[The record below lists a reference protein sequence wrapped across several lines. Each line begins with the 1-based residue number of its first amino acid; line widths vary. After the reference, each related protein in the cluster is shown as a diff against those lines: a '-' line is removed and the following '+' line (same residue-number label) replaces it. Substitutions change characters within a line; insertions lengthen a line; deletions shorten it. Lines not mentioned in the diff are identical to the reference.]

1 MLLDTSGLLC
11 FLHQDEA
18 QHKTAVELISNYN
31 GRFITHNYVL
41 AELIALS
48 LVRRFP
54 RSTVLMYSLELM
66 ENPNVEMVWVDEI
79 LHREAMDL
87 LLVRQDKTYSIF
99 DSNEVQP
106 GIIKLLWC
114 GHLARKI
121 CTSYL
126 RKLLYSLCDAI
137 SFVLMRKKG
146 IREALTTDKHFEQE
160 GFTRLL
166 QS

>member
-18 QHKTAVELISNYN
+18 QHKTAIGLISNYN

-41 AELIALS
+41 AELIALA

-66 ENPNVEMVWVDEI
+66 ENPNVEMIWVDEI

-87 LLVRQDKTYSIF
+87 LLVRQNKT
-99 DSNEVQP
+99 
-106 GIIKLLWC
+106 
-114 GHLARKI
+114 
-121 CTSYL
+121 
-126 RKLLYSLCDAI
+126 YSLCDAI

-146 IREALTTDKHFEQE
+146 I
-160 GFTRLL
+160 
-166 QS
+166 

>member
-1 MLLDTSGLLC
+1 VLLDTSGLLC

-54 RSTVLMYSLELM
+54 CSTVLMYSLELM
-66 ENPNVEMVWVDEI
+66 ENPNVDMVWVDEI

-87 LLVRQDKTYSIF
+87 LLVRQDKT
-99 DSNEVQP
+99 
-106 GIIKLLWC
+106 
-114 GHLARKI
+114 
-121 CTSYL
+121 
-126 RKLLYSLCDAI
+126 YSLCDAI

>member
-1 MLLDTSGLLC
+1 VLLDTSGLLC

-18 QHKTAVELISNYN
+18 QHKTAVGLISNYN

-41 AELIALS
+41 AELIALA

-54 RSTVLMYSLELM
+54 RSTVLMYSLELI

-87 LLVRQDKTYSIF
+87 LLVRQDKT
-99 DSNEVQP
+99 
-106 GIIKLLWC
+106 
-114 GHLARKI
+114 
-121 CTSYL
+121 
-126 RKLLYSLCDAI
+126 YSLCDAI

>member
-1 MLLDTSGLLC
+1 M
-11 FLHQDEA
+11 
-18 QHKTAVELISNYN
+18 
-31 GRFITHNYVL
+31 
-41 AELIALS
+41 S

-87 LLVRQDKTYSIF
+87 LLVRQDKTYS
-99 DSNEVQP
+99 
-106 GIIKLLWC
+106 
-114 GHLARKI
+114 
-121 CTSYL
+121 
-126 RKLLYSLCDAI
+126 LCDAI

>member
-54 RSTVLMYSLELM
+54 CSTVLMYSLELM

-87 LLVRQDKTYSIF
+87 LLVRQDKTYS
-99 DSNEVQP
+99 
-106 GIIKLLWC
+106 
-114 GHLARKI
+114 
-121 CTSYL
+121 
-126 RKLLYSLCDAI
+126 LCDAI

>member
-18 QHKTAVELISNYN
+18 QHKTAVELISNYK
-31 GRFITHNYVL
+31 GCLITHNYVL
-41 AELIALS
+41 AELIALAI
-48 LVRRFP
+48 VRRFP
-54 RSTVLMYSLELM
+54 RSKVLMYSLELM

-79 LHREAMDL
+79 LHREAIDL
-87 LLVRQDKTYSIF
+87 LLVRQDKT
-99 DSNEVQP
+99 
-106 GIIKLLWC
+106 
-114 GHLARKI
+114 
-121 CTSYL
+121 
-126 RKLLYSLCDAI
+126 YSLCDAI

>member
-1 MLLDTSGLLC
+1 MVLLDTSGLLC

-18 QHKTAVELISNYN
+18 QHKTAVGLISNYN

-41 AELIALS
+41 AELIALT

-66 ENPNVEMVWVDEI
+66 ENPNVEMIWVDEI

-87 LLVRQDKTYSIF
+87 LLVRQDKT
-99 DSNEVQP
+99 
-106 GIIKLLWC
+106 
-114 GHLARKI
+114 
-121 CTSYL
+121 
-126 RKLLYSLCDAI
+126 YSLCDAI